1 MFNLVSS
8 VYSQSGSIQNPR
20 TSGNKI
26 SGMTSSIKSTS
37 IPKNAPYVKPQS
49 PMKSAVG
56 QMSNQQYGRVFKR
69 WFGFHIFIKFIMN
82 YYFKV
87 G

>member
-1 MFNLVSS
+1 MFNIVSS
-8 VYSQSGSIQNPR
+8 IYSQSSAIQNPR
-20 TSGNKI
+20 ISGNKT
-26 SGMTSSIKSTS
+26 SGMSSSTKPTS

-69 WFGFHIFIKFIMN
+69 WLII
-82 YYFKV
+82 
-87 G
+87 